1 MNKFIELKTLLNPIS
16 QILTTARKEKDIYQK
31 FCDNLVKIDDYS
43 LAWISNLNYKENK
56 IETAARSGPCNDC
69 ILSMENSMKNI
80 VSSQS
85 VKTIKPVIIR
95 NIKNYEIIKSPDKE
109 ELLKE
114 CPSFISLP
122 IRFENKTVVG
132 YLNICSTQKD
142 PFNNSEVKLLNEITK
157 HIAIGVKSLRYEE
170 ELIKKDEKYKKI
182 LYQVIDSIVIISERR
197 DFYTS
202 GHQNRVAILSS
213 SIAKKMNLDKSLIEG
228 IYITS
233 LMHDIGKIAIPLSIL
248 SKPTHLSQGELMIIR
263 NHPMEGFDILNGI
276 EFPWPVS
283 SIILQHHERINGSGY
298 PSGLGG
304 KDILLEAKIL
314 AVADVIEAMSAHR
327 PYRPALGL
335 NKAIAEIIKNK
346 GILYD
351 SDVVEACLKVL
362 REKKNRFLKLL
373 F

>member
-95 NIKNYEIIKSPDKE
+95 NIKNNEIIKSPDKE

-276 EFPWPVS
+276 EFP
-283 SIILQHHERINGSGY
+283 
-298 PSGLGG
+298 SGLGG